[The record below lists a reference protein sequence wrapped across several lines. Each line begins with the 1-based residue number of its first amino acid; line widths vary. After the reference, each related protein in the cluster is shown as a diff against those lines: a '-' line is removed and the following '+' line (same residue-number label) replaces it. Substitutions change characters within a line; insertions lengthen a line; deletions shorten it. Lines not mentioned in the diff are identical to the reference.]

1 MLTKLFVMNF
11 NQVFDS
17 AKSFF
22 DSGVIKNLTFRKTQI
37 EQLLRMCQD
46 NFEDLMEIFQRDN
59 QILSFSEFEYAISE
73 LENILENYEN
83 WISEKVRVYKKVSLD
98 FY

>member
-1 MLTKLFVMNF
+1 MNF

-22 DSGVIKNLTFRKTQI
+22 DSGVIKNVTFRKTQI

-83 WISEKVRVYKKVSLD
+83 WISEKVRIYKQPSLD
-98 FY
+98 F